1 MALTFRCLLLTVLAG
16 CTAVTPKAGSGQPAR
31 AAPSGG
37 TSGQATAVLDGTV
50 IPVFTYRPAGCQ
62 ITAIL
67 LVFHG
72 LDRNATGY
80 RDDAVPLAQRYCM
93 TVAAPLFDTA
103 RFPNWSY
110 QRGGIVHRRAVE
122 PEASWTVR
130 YVPLLAAWVRQQ
142 EGRPDLTYVQIGHS
156 AGAQFLS
163 RVVAFSPDIARQTIL
178 ANPSTWVEPSLDTA
192 APYGFGGVPDGEA
205 DLRRYLAAHVTVL
218 LGREDRGSKNLV
230 TSEEAEDQGA
240 NRYERGQATF
250 AAAQAMAQSHNWPFN
265 WTLAVV
271 PGVGHNARAMFT
283 SDAAFAALH
292 P

>member
-1 MALTFRCLLLTVLAG
+1 MPKLCMLLLAASAG
-16 CTAVTPKAGSGQPAR
+16 CSAATPSVETAQATPAV
-31 AAPSGG
+31 G
-37 TSGQATAVLDGTV
+37 TSGQVTATLDGTA
-50 IPVFTYRPAGCQ
+50 IPIFTYRPAGCR

-72 LDRNATGY
+72 FDRNASGY
-80 RDDAVPLAQRYCM
+80 RDNAVPLAQRYCM
-93 TVAAPLFDTA
+93 VIAAPLFDTG
-103 RFPNWSY
+103 RFPTRSY
-110 QRGGIVHRRAVE
+110 QRGGIVHHGAVA

-130 YVPLLAAWVRQQ
+130 YAPLMAAWARQQ
-142 EGRPDLTYVQIGHS
+142 EGRPDLPYVQIGHS

-163 RVVAFSPDIARQTIL
+163 RVVAFSPDTARQTIL

-192 APYGFGGVPDGEA
+192 APYGFGGAPDGEA

-218 LGREDRGSKNLV
+218 LGREDRGSKNLA

>member
-1 MALTFRCLLLTVLAG
+1 MVSATPRLLLLTALAG
-16 CTAVTPKAGSGQPAR
+16 CTA
-31 AAPSGG
+31 AAPAAPPTVSVPDGG
-37 TSGQATAVLDGTV
+37 TRGQVTAMLDGTA
-50 IPVFTYRPAGCQ
+50 IPVYTYHPAGCR
-62 ITAIL
+62 ITAIR

-72 LDRNATGY
+72 LDRNASGY
-80 RDDAVPLAQRYCM
+80 RDYAVSLAQRTCM
-93 TVAAPLFDTA
+93 TIAAPLFGAA
-103 RFPNWSY
+103 RFPNWRY

-122 PEASWTVR
+122 PEASWTVH
-130 YVPLLAAWVRQQ
+130 YAPLLADWARQQ
-142 EGRPDLTYVQIGHS
+142 EGRADLPYVQIGHS

-163 RVVAFSPDIARQTIL
+163 RVVAFSPDTARQTIL

-192 APYGFGGVPDGEA
+192 VPYGFGGVPDGEA

-218 LGREDRGSKNLV
+218 LGREDRGSKNLA

-250 AAAQAMAQSHNWPFN
+250 KAAQAMAQQHGWPFN

-271 PGVGHNARAMFT
+271 PGIGHNARAMFT